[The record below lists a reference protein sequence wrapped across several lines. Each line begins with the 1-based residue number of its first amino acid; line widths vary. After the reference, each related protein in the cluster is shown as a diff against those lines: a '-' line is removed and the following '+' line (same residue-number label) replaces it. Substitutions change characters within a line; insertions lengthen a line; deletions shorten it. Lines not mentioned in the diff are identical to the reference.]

1 MRSVGFDYPNTC
13 PKIDKAIDAAQD
25 TIRRFLESLLEEAC
39 PLLPSAR
46 LPSARLSELADDNAK
61 ALYKDLEDAFETV
74 RKANEDMRAEADSQI
89 SDLQSELA
97 DAEAQIEQ
105 LEAEAA

>member
-39 PLLPSAR
+39 PL

>member
-46 LPSARLSELADDNAK
+46 LLELADDNAK